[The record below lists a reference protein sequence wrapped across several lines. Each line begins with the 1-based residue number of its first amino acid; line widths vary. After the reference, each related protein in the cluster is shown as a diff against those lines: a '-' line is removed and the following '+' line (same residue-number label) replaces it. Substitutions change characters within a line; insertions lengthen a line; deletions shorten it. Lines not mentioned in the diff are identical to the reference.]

1 VVDSQRKKSEEY
13 LKEIKMKISQN
24 QKELSLSEKNY
35 EKKKEDFEKTMQVE
49 EEKIKNLEK

>member
-13 LKEIKMKISQN
+13 LKEIKMKITQN

>member
-1 VVDSQRKKSEEY
+1 
-13 LKEIKMKISQN
+13 MKITQN

-35 EKKKEDFEKTMQVE
+35 QKKKEDFENTIQVE

>member
-1 VVDSQRKKSEEY
+1 
-13 LKEIKMKISQN
+13 MKISQN